1 MKVGKVSESVL
12 KRSVLKQITNQNKE
26 VKNGAGI
33 GEDCAVFAQKNGYT
47 VQSVQ
52 TFFVTSPS
60 EVYVPIMKAVN
71 GIVVR
76 GAHPVAVL
84 LTLLL
89 PADTEESFL
98 RELMKKAN
106 EAAGILHIQI
116 AGGHTEVSENC
127 SVPYVT
133 ATAIGSVEGEALFEN
148 HIRPGQDIVLTGQVG
163 CEGAGLLATRY
174 EERLAERYP
183 LHMIEKA
190 QAFLQELSILPEA
203 VTAIKSNAGAM
214 HDVSGGGI
222 FASLWELAESVGV
235 GLAVDLKAI
244 PIRQECVE
252 VCEFF
257 GISPYEMLS
266 GGSLLIT
273 TDNGEHLVRDLKEA
287 GILAAVIGKI
297 TDNND
302 RVVINQEEKRFLD
315 RPVSDEFSKIKGENL

>member
-71 GIVVR
+71 GIAVR

-190 QAFLQELSILPEA
+190 QAFLQELSILQEA
-203 VTAIKSNAGAM
+203 ATAIKSNAGAM

-222 FASLWELAESVGV
+222 FA
-235 GLAVDLKAI
+235 
-244 PIRQECVE
+244 
-252 VCEFF
+252 
-257 GISPYEMLS
+257 
-266 GGSLLIT
+266 
-273 TDNGEHLVRDLKEA
+273 
-287 GILAAVIGKI
+287 
-297 TDNND
+297 
-302 RVVINQEEKRFLD
+302 
-315 RPVSDEFSKIKGENL
+315 

>member
-1 MKVGKVSESVL
+1 MRRKTDTRYSPSRPFCDISVRSICAHYEGGERYSR
-12 KRSVLKQITNQNKE
+12 KRSPSRGGASDTSASGGYGGKLLK
-26 VKNGAGI
+26 GAD
-33 GEDCAVFAQKNGYT
+33 E
-47 VQSVQ
+47 
-52 TFFVTSPS
+52 
-60 EVYVPIMKAVN
+60 
-71 GIVVR
+71 
-76 GAHPVAVL
+76 
-84 LTLLL
+84 
-89 PADTEESFL
+89 
-98 RELMKKAN
+98 KAN

-203 VTAIKSNAGAM
+203 ATAIKSNAGAM

-222 FASLWELAESVGV
+222 FASLWELAESAGV

>member
-1 MKVGKVSESVL
+1 M
-12 KRSVLKQITNQNKE
+12 
-26 VKNGAGI
+26 
-33 GEDCAVFAQKNGYT
+33 
-47 VQSVQ
+47 
-52 TFFVTSPS
+52 
-60 EVYVPIMKAVN
+60 
-71 GIVVR
+71 
-76 GAHPVAVL
+76 
-84 LTLLL
+84 
-89 PADTEESFL
+89 
-98 RELMKKAN
+98 
-106 EAAGILHIQI
+106 
-116 AGGHTEVSENC
+116 
-127 SVPYVT
+127 
-133 ATAIGSVEGEALFEN
+133 
-148 HIRPGQDIVLTGQVG
+148 G

-203 VTAIKSNAGAM
+203 ATAIKSNAGAM

-222 FASLWELAESVGV
+222 FASLWELAESAGV